1 MAGGEGE
8 GRTGHRVQ
16 GERHN
21 ARRVSPPKPLT
32 LNSKRKTYVG
42 GVAGGAGIAGGAGA
56 HMATATQK
64 EQVAEQH
71 SPQHASPSFCC
82 AGGGARA
89 PAAAAPLPPSFVCGK
104 TVYEGFQ
111 QQDFPTQRH
120 SNTEALASPPS
131 PPRPSL
137 PLLALGTAHARRSR
151 AVEMRE
157 LAPRGLR
164 SPALSLQTVRCAA
177 APFLYL
183 SHAALAR
190 PSSSVAALWAHGP
203 LTWLSSI
210 LSKYLARRTGMYVCM
225 RVMKHVFDASKIK

>member
-89 PAAAAPLPPSFVCGK
+89 PAAAAPLPPSLCVEKQYMRVFNSVFNRFPNTK
-104 TVYEGFQ
+104 TLK
-111 QQDFPTQRH
+111 QRG
-120 SNTEALASPPS
+120 ASKPS
-131 PPRPSL
+131 PSFPSL
-137 PLLALGTAHARRSR
+137 PPSAPRKLTPAASSQRESR
-151 AVEMRE
+151 PRGFAAQ
-157 LAPRGLR
+157 APRGLR
-164 SPALSLQTVRCAA
+164 SPAPLSLQTVRPRSGSLPLPLSRYFGATILVRCRLIY
-177 APFLYL
+177 LY
-183 SHAALAR
+183 
-190 PSSSVAALWAHGP
+190 
-203 LTWLSSI
+203 
-210 LSKYLARRTGMYVCM
+210 YLARRTGTLRMH
-225 RVMKHVFDASKIK
+225 VMMHVVTHVLMQAGK